1 MRKTYKYFII
11 LILSLV
17 LSSSIFAH
25 EGDHHKSSEAEYDP
39 YIKLMLNQVAFME
52 GRITS
57 LADAIP
63 EDKYSWRPA
72 EGVRSTSEQLVHILS
87 AGYGITSMMG
97 PKKPDFINEELEKT
111 LTGKKDILK
120 ELKASFTAVT
130 KFLKSYD
137 TANYDKIVKT
147 PFGAY
152 PERAM
157 ILILNNHYHEHLG
170 NLIAYARI
178 NGVTPPWSEKKEEPQ
193 K

>member
-1 MRKTYKYFII
+1 MSLCFI
-11 LILSLV
+11 LFSSLN
-17 LSSSIFAH
+17 AN
-25 EGDHHKSSEAEYDP
+25 DHHEKSDSELDP
-39 YIKLMLNQVAFME
+39 YISLILNQVAFME

-57 LADAIP
+57 LAEAIP
-63 EDKYSWRPA
+63 EDKYSWRPS
-72 EGVRSTSEQLVHILS
+72 EGVRSTGEQLVHTLT

-97 PKKPDFINEELEKT
+97 GERPEFITEDIEKT
-111 LTGKKDILK
+111 LTGKADILK
-120 ELKASFTAVT
+120 KLKGSFAAVT

-147 PFGAY
+147 PFGEF

-170 NLIAYARI
+170 QLIAYARS
-178 NGVTPPWSEKKEEPQ
+178 NGVVPPWSVKKED

>member
-1 MRKTYKYFII
+1 MI
-11 LILSLV
+11 LVGSEIT
-17 LSSSIFAH
+17 AH
-25 EGDHHKSSEAEYDP
+25 GGDNHKMSETGKDP

-57 LADAIP
+57 LANAIP

-120 ELKASFTAVT
+120 ELKASFAAVT
-130 KFLKSYD
+130 KFLQSYD

-147 PFGAY
+147 PFGEF

-178 NGVTPPWSEKKEEPQ
+178 NGITPPWSKSDKEK
-193 K
+193 

>member
-1 MRKTYKYFII
+1 MFI
-11 LILSLV
+11 SLLLV
-17 LSSSIFAH
+17 SSAIAANV
-25 EGDHHKSSEAEYDP
+25 GDHHKMSDTETDP
-39 YIKLMLNQVAFME
+39 YIQLMLNQVAFME

-72 EGVRSTSEQLVHILS
+72 DGVRSTSEQLVHVLS

-97 PKKPDFINEELEKT
+97 SKKPDFINEELEKT
-111 LTGKKDILK
+111 LTGKADIIK
-120 ELKASFTAVT
+120 ELKASFAAVT

-147 PFGAY
+147 PFGEY

-178 NGVTPPWSEKKEEPQ
+178 NGVTPPWSKSDKEN
-193 K
+193 